1 MGHARALLG
10 LTARRQQVEVALWWS
25 KKGLSVR
32 ETEALV
38 RQHESAA
45 PAAAAPAPAVDPN
58 IQRLEDDLS
67 EKLGAPVAI
76 EHAQARPRPAGR
88 QLQQPR
94 RAGRDFVAYCL
105 KFRGLKVRLPDVEGG
120 TRPPYNAP
128 PLPGSLAVV
137 SPPSTPQFASVRR
150 QGLWVVVGQVLV
162 ALGGALIGYATRGQL
177 ASVSA
182 LIGGGIGAAA
192 TLVQVVVGL
201 RSSAGQTPQAVVRGF
216 YRGSA
221 MKLAVTVLLFALALR
236 GRHLAAA
243 PLFVTYVAT
252 FLVYWL
258 ALARSFR
265 SQAQRETMTSME
277 HRDQ

>member
-1 MGHARALLG
+1 M
-10 LTARRQQVEVALWWS
+10 
-25 KKGLSVR
+25 
-32 ETEALV
+32 
-38 RQHESAA
+38 
-45 PAAAAPAPAVDPN
+45 
-58 IQRLEDDLS
+58 
-67 EKLGAPVAI
+67 
-76 EHAQARPRPAGR
+76 
-88 QLQQPR
+88 
-94 RAGRDFVAYCL
+94 
-105 KFRGLKVRLPDVEGG
+105 
-120 TRPPYNAP
+120 
-128 PLPGSLAVV
+128 
-137 SPPSTPQFASVRR
+137 RR

-162 ALGGALIGYATRGQL
+162 ALGGALICYATRGRL

-265 SQAQRETMTSME
+265 SQAQQETMSSME

>member
-1 MGHARALLG
+1 
-10 LTARRQQVEVALWWS
+10 
-25 KKGLSVR
+25 
-32 ETEALV
+32 
-38 RQHESAA
+38 
-45 PAAAAPAPAVDPN
+45 
-58 IQRLEDDLS
+58 
-67 EKLGAPVAI
+67 
-76 EHAQARPRPAGR
+76 
-88 QLQQPR
+88 
-94 RAGRDFVAYCL
+94 
-105 KFRGLKVRLPDVEGG
+105 
-120 TRPPYNAP
+120 
-128 PLPGSLAVV
+128 
-137 SPPSTPQFASVRR
+137 VRR

-162 ALGGALIGYATRGQL
+162 ALGGALICYATRGQL

-258 ALARSFR
+258 ALARTFR
-265 SQAQRETMTSME
+265 TQVQRETMTSME

>member
-1 MGHARALLG
+1 
-10 LTARRQQVEVALWWS
+10 
-25 KKGLSVR
+25 
-32 ETEALV
+32 
-38 RQHESAA
+38 
-45 PAAAAPAPAVDPN
+45 
-58 IQRLEDDLS
+58 
-67 EKLGAPVAI
+67 
-76 EHAQARPRPAGR
+76 
-88 QLQQPR
+88 
-94 RAGRDFVAYCL
+94 
-105 KFRGLKVRLPDVEGG
+105 
-120 TRPPYNAP
+120 
-128 PLPGSLAVV
+128 
-137 SPPSTPQFASVRR
+137 VRR

-162 ALGGALIGYATRGQL
+162 ALGGALICYATRGQL

-258 ALARSFR
+258 ALARTFR
-265 SQAQRETMTSME
+265 TQVQRETMSSME

>member
-1 MGHARALLG
+1 
-10 LTARRQQVEVALWWS
+10 
-25 KKGLSVR
+25 
-32 ETEALV
+32 
-38 RQHESAA
+38 
-45 PAAAAPAPAVDPN
+45 
-58 IQRLEDDLS
+58 
-67 EKLGAPVAI
+67 
-76 EHAQARPRPAGR
+76 
-88 QLQQPR
+88 
-94 RAGRDFVAYCL
+94 
-105 KFRGLKVRLPDVEGG
+105 
-120 TRPPYNAP
+120 
-128 PLPGSLAVV
+128 
-137 SPPSTPQFASVRR
+137 VRR

-162 ALGGALIGYATRGQL
+162 ALGGALICFATRGQL
-177 ASVSA
+177 ASISA

-192 TLVQVVVGL
+192 TLVQVVFGL

-258 ALARSFR
+258 ALARTFR
-265 SQAQRETMTSME
+265 TQVQRETIGSME